1 MSHLFAVAPSEGR
14 VIDVLDRVLDRGVVI
29 EAAVRKTP
37 GAISLTDVPVNV
49 VVIAYEVDDR
59 PASDS
64 EERARQRRVR
74 IDNPLGTARR

>member
-1 MSHLFAVAPSEGR
+1 MSHLFAVTPSAGK

-59 PASDS
+59 SDS
-64 EERARQRRVR
+64 NPEEQARQRRR
-74 IDNPLGTARR
+74 RTAEPLLTSGR

>member
-59 PASDS
+59 PPYDSD
-64 EERARQRRVR
+64 ERARQRRVR
-74 IDNPLGTARR
+74 IDNPLRTERR